1 MQVPRTSVVRHPR
14 RLLPNRAQLILKSAP
29 WRISNNR
36 RQVKQPQARISPWR
50 LVLSYTLSLVGGS
63 LCTYVA
69 GTYAWMYAD
78 QLKLLHKWKTQST
91 SALANDGTLTKLS
104 IPQIRLR
111 AVVLEGTSRHS
122 LLMGPGHMAGSAV
135 PGTSGNAVIAG
146 HRDTFFGHIDRL
158 RYGDDI
164 YVLKGGK
171 QFRYTVIGRR
181 VVESNDLSVLRAT
194 TDGELTLITCYPMHA
209 IGPAPRRLIVV
220 AKLVAAT

>member
-1 MQVPRTSVVRHPR
+1 MQVPRASVVRHPR

-29 WRISNNR
+29 WRISNNP
-36 RQVKQPQARISPWR
+36 RQVKQPQARISLWR
-50 LVLSYTLSLVGGS
+50 PVLSYTLLLVGGS

-69 GTYAWMYAD
+69 GTYAWMYAE
-78 QLKLLHKWKTQST
+78 QEKLLHKWKTQST

-146 HRDTFFGHIDRL
+146 HRDTSF
-158 RYGDDI
+158 
-164 YVLKGGK
+164 
-171 QFRYTVIGRR
+171 
-181 VVESNDLSVLRAT
+181 AT
-194 TDGELTLITCYPMHA
+194 STGSDTAMTFMS
-209 IGPAPRRLIVV
+209 
-220 AKLVAAT
+220 

>member
-1 MQVPRTSVVRHPR
+1 MQVPRTSVVGNPR
-14 RLLPNRAQLILKSAP
+14 RLLPKHAQLVLKSAP

-36 RQVKQPQARISPWR
+36 RQVKQPRARISRRR
-50 LVLSYTLSLVGGS
+50 LVLSYSLLLIGGS

-69 GTYAWMYAD
+69 GTYAWMYAE
-78 QLKLLHKWKTQST
+78 QLKLLHRWKAQST
-91 SALANDGTLTKLS
+91 SALANDGALTKLS
-104 IPQIRLR
+104 IPRIRLR
-111 AVVLEGTSRHS
+111 AVVLEGTSRYS
-122 LLMGPGHMAGSAV
+122 LLLGPGHIAGSAV

-146 HRDTFFGHIDRL
+146 HRDTFFRHVDRL

-164 YVLKGGK
+164 YILKGGK
-171 QFRYTVIGRR
+171 QFHYVVTGRK

-194 TDGELTLITCYPMHA
+194 TDGALTLITCYPTHA

>member
-1 MQVPRTSVVRHPR
+1 MQVPTASVVRTPR
-14 RLLPNRAQLILKSAP
+14 RLLQRRAQLVLKSAP

-36 RQVKQPQARISPWR
+36 RQVKQPRPRISRRR
-50 LVLSYTLSLVGGS
+50 LVLSYMLLLIGGS

-69 GTYAWMYAD
+69 GTYAWIYAE
-78 QLKLLHKWKTQST
+78 QLKLLHRWKTQST
-91 SALANDGTLTKLS
+91 SALTYDGTLTKLS
-104 IPQIRLR
+104 IPRIRLR

-171 QFRYTVIGRR
+171 QFRYVVTGRR

-194 TDGELTLITCYPMHA
+194 QDGELTLITCYPMHA

-220 AKLVAAT
+220 AKLKAVT